1 MASQYNTTSGTLVI
15 PGAYVQEQVVANQ
28 TTLAVNGVIFAIG
41 EADQGPSYAQEADL
55 TLNTYGPDQ
64 LSDIITKYGSGQI
77 VDAFNSAV
85 DASNDNNITGGFT
98 SFIPIKTNAS
108 VAATGVLTAIGSGT
122 YANIV
127 ASGAGAAGN
136 LITYTTTATAE
147 VAPSTGGFILA
158 SPQQTTTPT
167 ARANGAA
174 SLAGP
179 GLTAGNTPAQMVTAI
194 NGSAWNTAITASGGV
209 ARTVLGA
216 STVNITVSAAGSPGG
231 LTNTFTNTSGSWS
244 VTPTAGDIMFIP
256 TGAPWDA
263 GDVSAEGSWVV
274 LSATSTIITA
284 YKLLNISGTGNQVTA
299 TTTAPVTGITA
310 AHFECYSPVTIAV
323 TGGTSTPGLGKS
335 LEICDP
341 TSGGLLS
348 YLAYQYTSATT
359 APTAVSWISKVSAPQ
374 LLVSSV
380 EYQVNL
386 NTVQQAKSI
395 NENLTGGGSPV
406 LSIGYAGTTAS
417 AVIANG
423 VMTLTLV
430 GGSSSG
436 LSPIAITLANYPTIG
451 TLCQYIG
458 SLAGFTAAPTLLTYT
473 SVPSTSLDPGT
484 YSFATTNGAMTG
496 RIKNDGYDFL
506 NTVNNNSV
514 LVDIIPVGTALYP
527 TGIPS
532 TNALT
537 FMSGGSRGSTAN
549 SDIQSAL
556 NAIQA
561 VQGNFVVPL
570 FSQSATLDSALGL
583 TSASSSYDISS
594 INSALRS
601 HVLLMSQFKQR
612 RRRLGLMGVKDT
624 FVNDQNFAGN
634 TASARMCVTFQSVN
648 DNNASGTLTTF
659 QPWMAA
665 IKAAAMQ
672 AAGGYRDIT
681 KKYITISGYSASGY
695 NPGLVSNVETALEAG
710 LLPIGK
716 DNGGYYWVNDQTTYS
731 VDSNFVYNSLQAMYA
746 ADIVASTVE
755 QRMERAFVGQSLAD
769 VSAAL
774 ATTVFGSIMDDIRTL
789 KYIAPSDDA
798 PRGFKN
804 TTIKVVNGNA
814 MVITSE
820 IKLTTSIKFIPITFM
835 ITAIQ
840 QTATS

>member
-1 MASQYNTTSGTLVI
+1 MALQYNTTAGTLTI

-55 TLNTYGPDQ
+55 TLNSYGPDQ

-77 VDAFNSAV
+77 VDAFNGAV

-98 SFIPIKTNAS
+98 SFIPIKTNTS

-127 ASGAGAAGN
+127 ATGAGAAGN
-136 LITYTTTATAE
+136 LITFTTTATAE

-158 SPQQTTTPT
+158 SPQISTSCTVRVNGGALVTGTT
-167 ARANGAA
+167 
-174 SLAGP
+174 
-179 GLTAGNTPAQMVTAI
+179 LTAGQTPAAMVTALSGSLTGCTVTGGAARGVC
-194 NGSAWNTAITASGGV
+194 NGSQTLTITGVTGNTCVFNTSAW
-209 ARTVLGA
+209 
-216 STVNITVSAAGSPGG
+216 TVN
-231 LTNTFTNTSGSWS
+231 
-244 VTPTAGDIMFIP
+244 PTAGDILWIP
-256 TGAPWDA
+256 NGTKFTDGNN
-263 GDVSAEGSWVV
+263 EGTFVV
-274 LSATSTIITA
+274 LSATSATITA
-284 YKLLNISGTGNQVTA
+284 TKVLNAVGTGNQLSPPLAQGSGLTSIA
-299 TTTAPVTGITA
+299 TGD
-310 AHFECYSPVTIAV
+310 FECFSPVIIAV
-323 TGGTSTPGLGKS
+323 TAGTSTPGLGKS
-335 LEICDP
+335 LEIAD
-341 TSGGLLS
+341 TVTGTFH
-348 YLAYQYTSATT
+348 YLTWQFNGASA
-359 APTAVSWISKVSAPQ
+359 APTASSWVSQSGAPQ

-496 RIKNDGYDFL
+496 QIKNDGYNFL
-506 NTVNNNSV
+506 NTVNLNSV
-514 LVDIIPVGTALYP
+514 LVDIVPVNPALYP

-549 SDIQSAL
+549 ADIQGAL

-583 TSASSSYDISS
+583 TSASSTYDISS

-612 RRRLGLMGVKDT
+612 KRRLGLMGVKDT

-634 TASARMCVTFQSVN
+634 TASARMVVTFQTVN
-648 DNNASGTLTTF
+648 DGNAFGTLTTF

-681 KKYITISGYSASGY
+681 KVYHYFWLQRKRLQSWAS
-695 NPGLVSNVETALEAG
+695 
-710 LLPIGK
+710 
-716 DNGGYYWVNDQTTYS
+716 
-731 VDSNFVYNSLQAMYA
+731 
-746 ADIVASTVE
+746 E
-755 QRMERAFVGQSLAD
+755 QR
-769 VSAAL
+769 
-774 ATTVFGSIMDDIRTL
+774 
-789 KYIAPSDDA
+789 
-798 PRGFKN
+798 
-804 TTIKVVNGNA
+804 
-814 MVITSE
+814 
-820 IKLTTSIKFIPITFM
+820 
-835 ITAIQ
+835 
-840 QTATS
+840 